1 MKKVYW
7 PDVFHLRKNIGLFES
22 FNHDEKSCF

>member
-1 MKKVYW
+1 MKKCIGT
-7 PDVFHLRKNIGLFES
+7 DVFHLRKNIGLFES